1 MQVIT
6 PLDRFEVTAKTFTSI
21 ETQNKTETYNLLAQ
35 FEYEFELL
43 ILNPKEKS

>member
-6 PLDRFEVTAKTFTSI
+6 STHKFEMLDETFTSI

-35 FEYEFELL
+35 FEHEFELL
-43 ILNPKEKS
+43 IQNPKEKS